1 MNSQSDSTDKPG
13 RSAGGKRAM
22 QARETKNRILKAAV
36 KEFAEAGFSGGRID
50 RISTEANSNDRMI
63 YYYFGNK
70 DKLFLAVLEATYI
83 EFYEAEKAL
92 NLDTS
97 DPIAALK
104 QVISFT
110 FDYYLQHPEFV
121 AILNDENLHRAK
133 RSQQSEN
140 IRNISGNI
148 QGNLVPILQVGK
160 QQGLFR
166 ESTTAS
172 HLYLTIS
179 ALTYFYCSNQHTLTV
194 FVGEDFQAPEFQ
206 TQWLEHICDVVLRS
220 VLIDPAAQ
228 GR

>member
-1 MNSQSDSTDKPG
+1 
-13 RSAGGKRAM
+13 M

-36 KEFAEAGFSGGRID
+36 KEFAAAGFSGGRID

-70 DKLFLAVLEATYI
+70 DKLFLAVLEATYV

-92 NLDTS
+92 NLDLS
-97 DPIAALK
+97 DPVSALK
-104 QVISFT
+104 KVISFT
-110 FDYYLQHPEFV
+110 FDYYLRHPEFV

-140 IRNISGNI
+140 IKNISGNI
-148 QGNLVPILQVGK
+148 QGNLVPILEVGK

-166 ESTTAS
+166 ETTTAS

-206 TQWLEHICDVVLRS
+206 TQWLAHICDVVLRS
-220 VLIDPAAQ
+220 VLIDPAAHCSQ
-228 GR
+228 FT